1 MKIEINRYVTKNY
14 YELLK
19 IAKKYTKSDDWAS
32 ELLHEVL
39 LQLFEKEEFK
49 GNLDDNSLKYYII
62 RMLMVNWTYPT
73 SPFYKKYKKQN
84 LTHVELTE
92 AMQMVS
98 QQTEMDEH
106 KFMDIMEQ
114 EFGELGWFEKTI
126 FNKYLTMGSLK
137 KVSIDTTITLPSIG
151 RYIKQTK
158 QLVKHNTFKRYNNE

>member
-1 MKIEINRYVTKNY
+1 MKPEINQYVTKNY

-39 LQLFEKEEFK
+39 IQLFEKEDFK
-49 GNLDDNSLKYYII
+49 CNLDDKSLKYYII

-73 SPFYKKYKKQN
+73 SPFYIKHKREM
-84 LTHVELTE
+84 TTVEITE
-92 AMQMVS
+92 AMEMVA
-98 QQTEMDEH
+98 QETEMEQH
-106 KFMDIMEQ
+106 RFLDIMEQ

-158 QLVKHNTFKRYNNE
+158 QLVKHNTFRRFNNE